1 MIKKYFLQILV
12 VLLMLSIAW
21 ILLSLNGERPKIRQ
35 ALNNPIQANIQQSA
49 GDKSENDINPEFYP
63 IRNWLIDEP
72 EILAEAAVILN
83 FKNDNFKNNILYQ
96 KNINQI
102 MPIASLTKIMTAIV
116 ALENLNPDEVI
127 EVSEN
132 SVAADG
138 DKGGLI
144 NGEKLKV
151 KDLLYI
157 MLMESSN
164 DAAMALAQNN
174 SRLTYEEFINL
185 MNIKANELGLK
196 NTIFKDPTGLMP
208 ENESTV
214 LEIAELTKYTFNF
227 YLISEILKTNQITIS
242 SLDNDFVHS
251 IANTN
256 KLLGKLPQ
264 IIGGKTGFT
273 EEANGC
279 MMILYKNYDESYLI
293 IVVLGSSQRENDV
306 EKLIDWAQRAYVWQ

>member
-1 MIKKYFLQILV
+1 
-12 VLLMLSIAW
+12 MLSIAW